1 MKYQLNL
8 DYLVPLGDLAPY
20 FEALQDGKA
29 QASECNGC
37 GNVCFPARAQCS
49 ACRTSEVKWKRLN
62 GTARVL
68 FRTDGASGSFALVKF
83 DGADTHCT
91 VGLINPERN
100 TTFGKLA
107 APQGN
112 APGLWLALAEEKLGE
127 IR

>member
-1 MKYQLNL
+1 MKYQMNL
-8 DYLVPLGDLAPY
+8 DYSIPPGDLAPY

-29 QASECNGC
+29 LASECNGC
-37 GNVCFPARAQCS
+37 GNVAFPARMQCG
-49 ACRTSEVKWKRLN
+49 ACCNSDIKWKPLN

-68 FRTDGASGSFALVKF
+68 FRTDGGSGSFALVKF

-107 APQGN
+107 APQGD

-127 IR
+127 RR